1 MNEQQCLICGR
12 TAAAGLRINTAIL
25 CWDCEAELLQ
35 TDVTDPKYELFVKNL
50 KHIWPHV
57 PSLQSLAAELK

>member
-1 MNEQQCLICGR
+1 
-12 TAAAGLRINTAIL
+12 GLRINTAIL

-35 TDVTDPKYELFVKNL
+35 TDVTDPKYELFVKKL
-50 KHIWPHV
+50 KHIWPQV